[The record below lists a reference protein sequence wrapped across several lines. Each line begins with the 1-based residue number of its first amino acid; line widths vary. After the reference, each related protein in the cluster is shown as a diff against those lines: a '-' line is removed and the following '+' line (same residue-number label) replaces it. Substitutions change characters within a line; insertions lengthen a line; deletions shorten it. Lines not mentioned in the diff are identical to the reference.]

1 MIIRSTPML
10 TAAAATL
17 CFLTTGAFA
26 ATVYQTGFEAPTIT
40 TGLLSGQDNWS
51 GSGSGATTV
60 VETSVVHSGSQAVIV
75 TPGTGNNFGVQH
87 ADAANLSG
95 SSILSVSDYVNF
107 SSTGSATYW
116 TPVGTFYSAGGN
128 ILLNVDTSGQI
139 VLSIN
144 GNNTGTGVHVSTG
157 TWNQLGMVIN
167 YATGTV
173 TAYDNGIAAGSAAF
187 NDSTDLN
194 LTTFQ
199 FYSQPNGAVTPQ
211 VAYFDDVSITTSTV
225 TPEPASALSALAGIS
240 ALGLLR
246 RCRRQLS

>member
-1 MIIRSTPML
+1 MIIPSTPML
-10 TAAAATL
+10 TAAAATFCL
-17 CFLTTGAFA
+17 LTTGAFA

-60 VETSVVHSGSQAVIV
+60 VETTVAHSGSQAVMV
-75 TPGTGNNFGVQH
+75 TPQTGNNFGAQH
-87 ADAANLSG
+87 ADAASLSG

-107 SSTGSATYW
+107 SSTGTPTYW

-144 GNNTGTGVHVSTG
+144 GNNTATGVHVGTG
-157 TWNQLGMVIN
+157 AWNQLGMVIN
-167 YATGTV
+167 YATDTV
-173 TAYDNGIAAGSAAF
+173 TAYDNGVAAGSAAF

-199 FYSQPNGAVTPQ
+199 FYSQPNGAATPQ
-211 VAYFDDVSITTSTV
+211 VAYFDDVSISTSTAA
-225 TPEPASALSALAGIS
+225 PEPESALSALAGLA
-240 ALGLLR
+240 ALGFLK
-246 RCRRQLS
+246 RCRR

>member
-1 MIIRSTPML
+1 MIIRSTSIF
-10 TAAAATL
+10 TAAAATFS
-17 CFLTTGAFA
+17 FLSTCALS

-75 TPGTGNNFGVQH
+75 TPQGGNNFGVQH
-87 ADAANLSG
+87 ADAASLSS

-107 SSTGSATYW
+107 SATGTPTYW

-139 VLSIN
+139 ILSIN
-144 GNNTGTGVHVSTG
+144 GINTATGVHVSTG

-173 TAYDNGIAAGSAAF
+173 TAYDNGIASGSAAF

-211 VAYFDDVSITTSTV
+211 VAYFDDVSITTSTA
-225 TPEPASALSALAGIS
+225 TPEPASVFSAVAGLV
-240 ALGLLR
+240 ALGLLKRYR
-246 RCRRQLS
+246 R

>member
-1 MIIRSTPML
+1 MIIRYTFTL
-10 TAAAATL
+10 TAAAAATF
-17 CFLTTGAFA
+17 CFLPAGAFG

-40 TGLLSGQDNWS
+40 TGVLSGQDNWS

-75 TPGTGNNFGVQH
+75 TPGAGSNFGAQH
-87 ADAANLSG
+87 ADAASLLS
-95 SSILSVSDYVNF
+95 SSILSVSDYVDF
-107 SSTGSATYW
+107 SSTGLATYW

-144 GNNTGTGVHVSTG
+144 GNNTATGVHVSTG

-167 YATGTV
+167 YAAGTV

-199 FYSQPNGAVTPQ
+199 FYSQANRAATPQ
-211 VAYFDDVSITTSTV
+211 VAYFDDASITTSSA
-225 TPEPASALSALAGIS
+225 TPEPASVLSTLAGVA

-246 RCRRQLS
+246 RYRH

>member
-26 ATVYQTGFEAPTIT
+26 ATVYQTPTIT